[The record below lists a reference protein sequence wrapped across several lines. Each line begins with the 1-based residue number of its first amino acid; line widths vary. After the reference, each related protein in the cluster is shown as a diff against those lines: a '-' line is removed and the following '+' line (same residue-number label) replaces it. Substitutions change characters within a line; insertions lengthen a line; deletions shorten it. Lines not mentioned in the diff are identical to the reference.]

1 MNALIHRDYSILG
14 SEIHID
20 IYDNRLVIYS
30 PGGMF
35 DGSLIQN
42 RDLNEVPSKRR
53 NPIIADVFTQFGYM
67 EKRGSGLRKIR
78 NETAKLPGYSTEKQ
92 PNFRSQYESFF
103 TEIPNNNYKQEDS
116 NVPQSVPQNV
126 LQNVPHSSD
135 KSLDLWIEE
144 QIRINPKITTDELAK
159 LSDKTSKTIKRH
171 IAKMPHIKYIGRGNN
186 GHWEVTQSIKS
197 KRR

>member
-1 MNALIHRDYSILG
+1 MFSI
-14 SEIHID
+14 
-20 IYDNRLVIYS
+20 
-30 PGGMF
+30 
-35 DGSLIQN
+35 
-42 RDLNEVPSKRR
+42 
-53 NPIIADVFTQFGYM
+53 TQFGYM

-103 TEIPNNNYKQEDS
+103 TEIPNNNYKQEDL
-116 NVPQSVPQNV
+116 NVP
-126 LQNVPHSSD
+126 QNVPHSSD

-144 QIRINPKITTDELAK
+144 QIRINPKITTEELAK

-197 KRR
+197 KRL